1 MKTKY
6 GFWNNLG
13 YVLRGMKNWG
23 DKLISLRIVGIIA
36 ETVSLFVIPVTVKL
50 IIDSLT
56 SGDPLSKTL
65 LLIGINA
72 AVMLVAYLAAGY
84 VENNSPYKMKHALIR
99 FKRELTETMTSMEYA
114 NLENPKVLDEHE
126 RIRNVMNV
134 KTQSIEGMMDSSIK
148 CGTLALQ
155 ILMAGILI
163 SGLHPLLIVILLFL
177 LILSFIVVDKT
188 KLKDKELV
196 WDALGPYWR
205 KHFNMGFLTNHF
217 TSAKE
222 IRVYNMK
229 DWIYGKY
236 LGINDD
242 INKKYRISR
251 NLWFKSQAILMPLS
265 LLEEI
270 SLYAFLIYELSRN
283 NLTVAEFTLYIASVH
298 IFITAV
304 NSFIAEYTEIKK
316 QSLEVRDFR
325 SFIDSYKIPEKEK
338 AELPPMEKHPD
349 FEFQDVTFCY
359 EGQEKNALEH
369 VSLSI
374 PYGQRLAIVGLN
386 GAGKTTL
393 IKLLS
398 GFYKPT
404 SGKVTINGKD
414 CETMEREDLF
424 RYFSAV
430 FQNVEEYPFTVEENV
445 SMRRS
450 EDTDEARV
458 SECLERCG
466 LMDKIEK
473 LENGRKTQVLK
484 VLEEDGVDFSGGEKQ
499 KLALAR
505 ALYKDAPVLILDE
518 PTSALDPLAE
528 ERLYRNF
535 NDWIGDKTGIFISHR
550 LSSTRFCQKVAL
562 FEDSHLVEYGSH
574 DELMKKKGKYYDLYE
589 TQAELYRKEASA
601 NEQSRKSSENLQRN

>member
-56 SGDPLSKTL
+56 SGDSLSKTL
-65 LLIGINA
+65 LLIAINA

-205 KHFNMGFLTNHF
+205 KHFNLGFLTNHF

-386 GAGKTTL
+386 GAGKTTM

-404 SGKVTINGKD
+404 SGMITINGKD
-414 CETMEREDLF
+414 CASMEREDLF

-450 EDTDEARV
+450 EDTDDERV
-458 SECLERCG
+458 TECLERCG

-473 LENGRKTQVLK
+473 LENCRKTQVLK

-574 DELMKKKGKYYDLYE
+574 EELMKKKGKYYDLYE

-601 NEQSRKSSENLQRN
+601 NE

>member
-84 VENNSPYKMKHALIR
+84 VENNFPYKMKHALIR
-99 FKRELTETMTSMEYA
+99 FKRELTETMTSMEYS

-205 KHFNMGFLTNHF
+205 KHFNLGFLTNHF

-251 NLWFKSQAILMPLS
+251 NLWFRSQAILMPLS

-386 GAGKTTL
+386 GAGKTTM

-404 SGKVTINGKD
+404 GGKITINEKD

-574 DELMKKKGKYYDLYE
+574 EELMKKKGKYYDLYE

-601 NEQSRKSSENLQRN
+601 NE

>member
-65 LLIGINA
+65 LLIAINT
-72 AVMLVAYLAAGY
+72 AVMLTAYLAAGY

-205 KHFNMGFLTNHF
+205 KHFNLGFLTNHF

-386 GAGKTTL
+386 GAGKTTM

-404 SGKVTINGKD
+404 SGKITINGKD

-458 SECLERCG
+458 SKCLERCG

-601 NEQSRKSSENLQRN
+601 NE

>member
-65 LLIGINA
+65 LLIAINA

-205 KHFNMGFLTNHF
+205 KHFNLGFLTNHF

-386 GAGKTTL
+386 GAGKTTM

-404 SGKVTINGKD
+404 SGKITINGKD

-601 NEQSRKSSENLQRN
+601 NE